1 MCTIAFNGVCYVF
14 LPLFSVGVNVFIL
27 VHERDHQYDPRVSL
41 DLEASES
48 KRQLS

>member
-1 MCTIAFNGVCYVF
+1 M
-14 LPLFSVGVNVFIL
+14 LRFSVGVNVFIL

-41 DLEASES
+41 DLEARDEYMTQASES